1 MDEMFVHGKKLFAL
15 ADQVEARLTAA
26 QRQVDALKRSQAET
40 ALKDT
45 GQAAADPPS
54 FHFVATRLDALLPS
68 ILDRAFKGGL

>member
-1 MDEMFVHGKKLFAL
+1 MNAKPERNRAEVNARKRLQ
-15 ADQVEARLTAA
+15 ADTTVNNTGQAA
-26 QRQVDALKRSQAET
+26 VNNTGQA
-40 ALKDT
+40 AVKDT